1 MTSSFVAI
9 DFETANSFRSSPCEI
24 GLVRVLD
31 GKIDATYES
40 LIRPHSEFS
49 DFGFMN
55 VAIHGIQASDV
66 ARAREFNQI
75 WPEVSDFI
83 GGLPLVA
90 HNAAFDTKVLRDT
103 FALYQMAV
111 PPVDYFCTLVLSRR
125 ALDLVSYSLPFVAG
139 ALDIPGSNHHR
150 ALDDAMCAAKI
161 ALALLATS
169 DHEDLPELALSLR
182 VAPGYFN
189 ADSWSGS
196 HHTGRKNAASFS
208 AGTIEEIRRGLSLSS
223 PEEHGP
229 LLGMRV
235 AFTGKLASL
244 TRSEAAARVLSA
256 GGEPE
261 ANVTKRTDYLV
272 IGAENGYALDPVT
285 AITGKFA
292 KTQAMRAKGSS
303 IEILDE
309 LTFVSML

>member
-9 DFETANSFRSSPCEI
+9 DFETANSFRSSACEI
-24 GLVRVLD
+24 GLVRVID
-31 GKIDATYES
+31 GTIDATYQS

-66 ARAREFNQI
+66 TRAREFNEL
-75 WPEVSDFI
+75 WPEVSAFI

-90 HNAAFDTKVLRDT
+90 HNASFDTKVLRDT
-103 FALYQMAV
+103 FELYGIAV
-111 PPVDYFCTLVLSRR
+111 PTVDYFCTLVLSRR
-125 ALDLVSYSLPFVAG
+125 ALNLVSYTLPFVARELG
-139 ALDIPGSNHHR
+139 ITGSNHHR
-150 ALDDAMCAAKI
+150 ALDDAKCAAEI
-161 ALALLATS
+161 ALALLAS
-169 DHEDLPELALSLR
+169 SEHKDLSALALSLR

-208 AGTIEEIRRGLSLSS
+208 ASTIDEIRRGLSLSA
-223 PEEHGP
+223 PDQDGP

-244 TRSEAAARVLSA
+244 TRAEAAARVLGA

-261 ANVTKRTDYLV
+261 ANVTKHTDYLV
-272 IGAENGYALDPVT
+272 IGAESGYALDPLT
-285 AITGKFA
+285 ATTGKFA

>member
-9 DFETANSFRSSPCEI
+9 DFETANSYRSSACEI
-24 GLVRVLD
+24 GLVRVID
-31 GKIDATYES
+31 GTIDATYQS
-40 LIRPHSEFS
+40 LIRPHPEFS
-49 DFGFMN
+49 EFGFMN
-55 VAIHGIQASDV
+55 VAIHGIQSSDV
-66 ARAREFNQI
+66 ARAREFNAM

-90 HNAAFDTKVLRDT
+90 HNASFDTKVLRDT
-103 FALYQMAV
+103 FALYEIAV
-111 PPVDYFCTLVLSRR
+111 PTVDYFCTLVLSRR
-125 ALDLVSYSLPFVAG
+125 ALDLVSYTLPFVAE
-139 ALDIPGSNHHR
+139 ALNIAGSNHHR
-150 ALDDAMCAAKI
+150 ALDDAMCSAEI
-161 ALALLATS
+161 ALALLASS

-189 ADSWSGS
+189 VDSWSGS
-196 HHTGRKNAASFS
+196 HHTGRKNSTSFS
-208 AGTIEEIRRGLSLSS
+208 ASTIEEIRRGLGGGV
-223 PEEHGP
+223 PDHDGP

-244 TRSEAAARVLSA
+244 TRAEAAAQVLIA

-261 ANVTKRTDYLV
+261 ANVTKRTDFLV
-272 IGAENGYALDPVT
+272 IGAENGYALDPLT

-303 IEILDE
+303 IEVLDE